1 MKLIVF
7 KKCVFVC
14 GLIIFVNLSLTA
26 QTHNAVPLE
35 NPVYTVIEQAQ
46 IRGLCGYLPY
56 TKPYSRA
63 MILRVIEEI
72 LETEPV
78 HGFARLKEKER
89 DILEQ
94 FRKDFNP
101 DRNGL
106 NLTRGTISSEHTWND
121 IYFSSEFGVGLDFA
135 FGASY
140 YSFASGYNYAPSDD
154 KLFED
159 AALPASGDSYKDFTV
174 IPSISF
180 LGDLGRNM
188 SYGLT
193 INGFVGKSPRAIL
206 GQYETTPYDPADDET
221 HYLKFPARSEPLA
234 YFPYTYKKKWD
245 SFVYSINDIS
255 NRSML
260 SYPDDLSVGYSML
273 SELSGE
279 FFNGHFMYRFSRLDR
294 EWASPVNNGSLVL
307 NQAAQPFLAFET
319 VIVPFDWI
327 SFSSLTGILEYNNAI
342 GSDNRALLKDASETF
357 QNAFSIVMLELS
369 YKKYFK
375 VSFGSSAI
383 WPKRFELGYFYPFAE
398 NYLYQNNIGDYDN
411 LALFLNLEGQYP
423 AGLGK
428 AWISAF
434 VDEISIESGLR
445 EMDRTMY
452 AVQVGGLFYLPFL
465 PFASVRLSY
474 TKIEPYCYTHGR
486 LETPWYGNKLMET
499 NYVNFGKPLGY
510 YLPPNSDEILL
521 RIQSTPA
528 PRSLV
533 SLQYQMIRRGADY
546 GDRAVDGSSFWSEL
560 KEVDRSD
567 MKKYFLHDGAY
578 QWMHIFKL
586 GGEYSLTG
594 KKMPVKL
601 IAEIGLVYSYFTD
614 SDSELG
620 TSGDIRTIN
629 TPQYPHTLTFIG
641 FLGIQLFPK
650 F

>member
-1 MKLIVF
+1 VF
-7 KKCVFVC
+7 KKCVFAC
-14 GLIIFVNLSLTA
+14 CFIFIINFPLTA
-26 QTHNAVPLE
+26 QSHIAVPLD
-35 NPVYTVIEQAQ
+35 NPIYTVIEQAQ
-46 IRGLCGYLPY
+46 IRGLCGYIPS

-72 LETEPV
+72 LASDPV
-78 HGFARLKEKER
+78 LEFAGLKEKER

-94 FRKDFNP
+94 FRKDFTP
-101 DRNGL
+101 ERKGL
-106 NLTRGTISSEHTWND
+106 NLKRGTISSEHIWHD
-121 IYFSSEFGVGLDFA
+121 IYFSSEFGVGVDFN
-135 FGASY
+135 FGAGY
-140 YSFASGYNYAPSDD
+140 YSFASGYKYTPTDGP
-154 KLFED
+154 LFEG
-159 AALPASGDSYKDFTV
+159 AEHPATGDLYKDFNI

-180 LGDLGRNM
+180 LGDLGRNA

-193 INGFVGKSPRAIL
+193 INGFIGKSPRAML

-221 HYLKFPARSEPLA
+221 HYLKFPVRSEPLA

-260 SYPDDLSVGYSML
+260 VWPEDLSVGYSML

-279 FFNGHFMYRFSRLDR
+279 LINGHFMYRFSRLDR
-294 EWASPVNNGSLVL
+294 EWASPVSGGSLVL
-307 NQAAQPFLAFET
+307 NQSAQPFLAFET
-319 VIVPFDWI
+319 VIVPFEWI
-327 SFSSLTGILEYNNAI
+327 SFSSLTGVLEYNNAI
-342 GSDNRALLKDASETF
+342 GKEDNVAHLKGDSETF

-369 YKKYFK
+369 CKKYFK
-375 VSFGSSAI
+375 VSFGSSVV
-383 WPKRFELGYFYPFAE
+383 WPKRFELGYLYPFAE

-411 LALFLNLEGQYP
+411 IALFLNIEGQYP

-428 AWISAF
+428 AWLSAF
-434 VDEISIESGLR
+434 VDEISIEKGLR

-452 AVQVGGLFYLPFL
+452 AVQFGGLFYIPWL
-465 PFASVRLSY
+465 PFASLTLSY
-474 TKIEPYCYTHGR
+474 TKIEPYNYTHGR
-486 LETPWYGNKLMET
+486 IETPWYENDLMET
-499 NYVNFGKPLGY
+499 NYVNFGKSLGH
-510 YLPPNSDEILL
+510 YLPPNSDEILV
-521 RIQSTPA
+521 RIQSTPV

-533 SLQYQMIRRGADY
+533 GLQYQMIRHGANY
-546 GDRAVDGSSFWSEL
+546 GDRAVDGSSLWSEL
-560 KEVDRSD
+560 KEMDRSS

-594 KKMPVKL
+594 KKIPIKL
-601 IAEIGLVYSYFTD
+601 IGEIGGVYSFFTD

-620 TSGDIRTIN
+620 SNGNIRVIN

-641 FLGIQLFPK
+641 FFGIQLFPK